1 MEKCVINKAE
11 LALSRLR
18 HHTSQMGPLDKF
30 GPAYAQPGNG
40 GNKDEK
46 PDAKAGVPRE
56 GGPAHES
63 NNEEGGESVT
73 LYGNGDFS
81 FVLTNP
87 FGARA
92 MIRGQ
97 RGGTEVLVNAGGIRN
112 KISKGT
118 EKLLNTL
125 SLNISSRDLGLRR
138 EQISSLNITKETGVF
153 SIEGHACRVRVTSDG
168 DAYLVTEDG
177 DYAISLGKTAF
188 KEESPFSEEKLK
200 IEELRWSFVHADD
213 GAPWDKP
220 GFFSALMDF
229 RKELKERLDFDNNL
243 EDMKKAITET
253 QAFVNKWK
261 SQ

>member
-1 MEKCVINKAE
+1 VEKCVINKAE

-81 FVLTNP
+81 FELTNP

-200 IEELRWSFVHADD
+200 IELRWSFVHADD